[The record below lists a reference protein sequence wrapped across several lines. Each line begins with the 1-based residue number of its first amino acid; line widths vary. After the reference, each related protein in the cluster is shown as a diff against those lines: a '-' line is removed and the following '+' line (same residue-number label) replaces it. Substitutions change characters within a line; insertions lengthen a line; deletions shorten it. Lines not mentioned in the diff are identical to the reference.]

1 MKLTRRQLIAYAAL
15 AAVVVALGVR
25 YVLPGSADSRAG
37 GSSALVVEAPSL
49 APNSAP
55 SAPARVLVHVC
66 GAVRSPGV
74 YELAE
79 GARLGEALELAG
91 GATAKADLAAVN
103 LAARVADGQQVVVPE
118 RGDAGSAPGAGGTE
132 AGGTAGGGTA
142 ASGGGSLVSL
152 NSATM
157 AELEGLPGV
166 GPATAQKIIDY
177 RTTQGGFKSIEEL
190 LNVSGIGEVKF
201 AALKDS
207 VTL

>member
-15 AAVVVALGVR
+15 AAVVVGLGVR

-49 APNSAP
+49 APSSAP
-55 SAPARVLVHVC
+55 SEPARVLVHVC

-132 AGGTAGGGTA
+132 AGITAGGGTA